1 LAGERGRLRGR
12 DIVFDLRDLELGFRE
27 PGFVSPGDLT
37 DLRGVSGL
45 PIALDSIS
53 GSTGV

>member
-1 LAGERGRLRGR
+1 LAGERDRLRGR
-12 DIVFDLRDLELGFRE
+12 DIVFDLRDLELSFRE
-27 PGFVSPGDLT
+27 PGFVSLGGLT

-53 GSTGV
+53 RSTGV